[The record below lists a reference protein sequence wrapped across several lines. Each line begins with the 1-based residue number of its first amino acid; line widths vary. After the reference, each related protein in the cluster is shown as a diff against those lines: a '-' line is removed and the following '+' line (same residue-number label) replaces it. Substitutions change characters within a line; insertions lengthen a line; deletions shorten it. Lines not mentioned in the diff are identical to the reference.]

1 MTINFPEGSLRGG
14 TELLVRTVAVL
25 LLAVPDALLA
35 AAWDENQPTAPKSS
49 IGLLSRFAPM
59 DDAAGEWSAKHE
71 LAKIEKLYHAGGKVD
86 FLDLDGPIRRL
97 MHPDGRRDGQSY
109 QSMQKAAQ
117 EVVDWGA
124 SSTEPTRRSAS
135 GI

>member
-49 IGLLSRFAPM
+49 NW
-59 DDAAGEWSAKHE
+59 AA
-71 LAKIEKLYHAGGKVD
+71 V
-86 FLDLDGPIRRL
+86 
-97 MHPDGRRDGQSY
+97 
-109 QSMQKAAQ
+109 
-117 EVVDWGA
+117 
-124 SSTEPTRRSAS
+124 STLPPWMTRRGMVREART
-135 GI
+135 GEDREAV